1 MTKITIFRNQKQE
14 YLAFSCVGH
23 AEYADAGEDIVC
35 AGISVLVINTIN
47 ALGMFTKEQ
56 FKTNQDEETG
66 LISVSFEQPAGHDA
80 KLLLDTMVLGLQ
92 GIQNNAHKKGVG
104 STKNGRDSESKRL
117 GAKRAD
123 GQFVKAG
130 NILYRQRG
138 TKIHP
143 GVNVGIGGD
152 DTLFA
157 LTDGVLRF
165 ERKGRDKK
173 QASVYPVATNE

>member
-23 AEYADAGEDIVC
+23 VGYADAGEDIVC

-92 GIQNNAHKKGVG
+92 GIQNNY
-104 STKNGRDSESKRL
+104 
-117 GAKRAD
+117 
-123 GQFVKAG
+123 G
-130 NILYRQRG
+130 NDYIILNF
-138 TKIHP
+138 KE
-143 GVNVGIGGD
+143 V
-152 DTLFA
+152 
-157 LTDGVLRF
+157 
-165 ERKGRDKK
+165 
-173 QASVYPVATNE
+173 

>member
-92 GIQNNAHKKGVG
+92 GIQNNYGNVLFSVSG
-104 STKNGRDSESKRL
+104 SGRRKRL
-117 GAKRAD
+117 HDTGSLRQAAPD
-123 GQFVKAG
+123 GQIDGCTAVC
-130 NILYRQRG
+130 RSR
-138 TKIHP
+138 
-143 GVNVGIGGD
+143 GGD
-152 DTLFA
+152 CQPSPA
-157 LTDGVLRF
+157 R
-165 ERKGRDKK
+165 
-173 QASVYPVATNE
+173 

>member
-1 MTKITIFRNQKQE
+1 MIHVTIFQNKYKE
-14 YLAFSCVGH
+14 CVGFQTEGH

-92 GIQNNAHKKGVG
+92 GIQNNY
-104 STKNGRDSESKRL
+104 
-117 GAKRAD
+117 
-123 GQFVKAG
+123 G
-130 NILYRQRG
+130 NDYIILNF
-138 TKIHP
+138 KE
-143 GVNVGIGGD
+143 V
-152 DTLFA
+152 
-157 LTDGVLRF
+157 
-165 ERKGRDKK
+165 
-173 QASVYPVATNE
+173 

>member
-14 YLAFSCVGH
+14 YLAFFFFLH

-92 GIQNNAHKKGVG
+92 GIQNNY
-104 STKNGRDSESKRL
+104 
-117 GAKRAD
+117 
-123 GQFVKAG
+123 G
-130 NILYRQRG
+130 NDYIILNF
-138 TKIHP
+138 KE
-143 GVNVGIGGD
+143 V
-152 DTLFA
+152 
-157 LTDGVLRF
+157 
-165 ERKGRDKK
+165 
-173 QASVYPVATNE
+173 